1 MLNDVLTF
9 ESRMISNSVDNSRY
23 VENQLQTK
31 KIQSRSRWGEAL
43 SSKGYGL
50 IKDHIEYIK
59 KESESGRAG
68 VGWSRLKPLNNLPTE
83 TIAATAIRTIIDT
96 LTLNPTFHT
105 VGQEIAD
112 RLWIEAMLERLNK
125 DELARYNR
133 SRQRKRHKI
142 KGLQHMTSTV
152 QWTAKERMAIGGL
165 LIYIVEKE
173 TGFIKVERDDLPHKK
188 RRIIKPTVECME
200 WINDIKDKQGLLIPH
215 YLPTIAP
222 GAAFN
227 EHGYGGYH
235 DSRLQI
241 PLLKS
246 NNDEIVKHL
255 KGDEPCKKAPEI
267 FSDVGWTINEWI
279 LEQAISARDNGWSIG
294 VVQQEPVIPPYPKGK
309 DDDSPEVLAW
319 RKTAKKQHILEEKTR
334 GSRIG
339 LAWLLHIANDL
350 KEQDELFLPCQLDSR
365 GRIYYRPPYLNPQ
378 GNDLSRALLQF
389 SYYNYMQ
396 TDEHVNWLRVHGAN
410 VYGLGKAAWQTR
422 IDWVTEH
429 EQLILAAGNDPWLSP
444 SFWTRAEKP
453 WSFLAFCRTYWEW
466 KQEGPTYKCRHPIIM
481 DCTCSG
487 VQNFAGL
494 LRSQEM
500 AEQVNLTQ
508 SDKPQDIYAAV
519 VGKINERLRLDKSS
533 DSRKWLMLQPDRS
546 LTKAAVMT
554 IPYAAT
560 YTAFYKY
567 AYEWGIKRAKDLYGN
582 SCWLNKSGSMSTTHY
597 MARILHEESARMI
610 RPAVQ
615 AMKWFKAV
623 GVKAGKCNVPLR
635 WTTPSGLLVHQQ
647 YNSTKDNRV
656 RLKYL
661 SDIYLDIRVQ
671 EDCPTLNTIKMGN
684 SLTANVLHSLD
695 SSLMSLCTLKS
706 RSKNVINIGGIHD
719 AFITDPTS
727 MSVVRDAAKESFVEI
742 YKDDWLTKIKDTLK
756 AQLPIETQVDLP
768 SEPQLGDFD
777 PTSTLNSNYFIT

>member
-1 MLNDVLTF
+1 MLDDVLTF

-31 KIQSRSRWGEAL
+31 KIQSRSRWGEFL
-43 SSKGYGL
+43 SVEGYLG
-50 IKDHIEYIK
+50 IKDPIDYIK
-59 KESESGRAG
+59 KRAESGHAG
-68 VGWSRLKPLNNLPTE
+68 VGWARLKPLNNLPTE
-83 TIAATAIRTIIDT
+83 TIAATVIRTIIDT
-96 LTLNPTFHT
+96 LTLTPSFHT
-105 VGQEIAD
+105 VAKEISD
-112 RLWIEAMLERLNK
+112 RLWIESMLTVITKE
-125 DELARYNR
+125 DLARYNR
-133 SRQRKRHKI
+133 SRQRKSHKL
-142 KGLQHMTSTV
+142 KGLQHMTGTV
-152 QWTAKERMAIGGL
+152 QWTAKQQMSIGGMM
-165 LIYIVEKE
+165 IYITEKH
-173 TGFIKVERDDLPHKK
+173 TGFIEVVREDLPHKK
-188 RRIIKPTVECME
+188 RRIIKPTAACME
-200 WINDIKDKQGLLIPH
+200 WIDKFKDKQGILIPH

-222 GAAFN
+222 GLPFN

-235 DSRLQI
+235 DPRLQI
-241 PLLKS
+241 PLLKT

-267 FSDVGWTINEWI
+267 LSDVPFTINTWI
-279 LEQAISARDNGWSIG
+279 YNVAVEVVRKGLKVG
-294 VVQQEPVIPPYPKGK
+294 VIQPKPEIDPYPKGK

-319 RKTAKKQHILEEKTR
+319 RKKAKKQHILEEKTR
-334 GSRIG
+334 NSRI
-339 LAWLLHIANDL
+339 AVTWLLHIAGEL
-350 KEQDELFLPCQLDSR
+350 KEQDELFFCCQLDSR

-410 VYGLGKAAWQTR
+410 VYGLGKSDWQTR
-422 IDWVTEH
+422 IDWVLEH
-429 EQLILAAGNDPWLSP
+429 EQLILTCGNDPWLAF

-453 WSFLAFCRTYWEW
+453 FSFLAFCRTYYEW
-466 KQEGPTYKCRHPIIM
+466 KQEGPTYKCRHPIIL
-481 DCTCSG
+481 DATCSG

-519 VGKINERLRLDKSS
+519 VNKINERLRLDGCD
-533 DSRKWLMLQPDRS
+533 DSKKWLMLQPDRS

-567 AYEWGIKRAKDLYGN
+567 AYDWGIKRAKDLYGN
-582 SCWLNKSGSMSTTHY
+582 TCWLNKTGSMGTVHF
-597 MARILHEESARMI
+597 MARILHEESSRMI
-610 RPAVQ
+610 QPAVQ
-615 AMKWFKAV
+615 AMKWFKAI
-623 GVKAGKCNVPLR
+623 GIKAGKNNIPLR
-635 WTTPSGLLVHQQ
+635 WTSPSGLLVHQQ
-647 YNSTKDNRV
+647 YNSTKDSRV

-671 EDCPTLNTIKMGN
+671 EDCPTLNTNKMGN
-684 SLTANVLHSLD
+684 AITANLLHSFD
-695 SSLMSLCTLKS
+695 SSIMALTILKC
-706 RSKNVINIGGIHD
+706 RKKNVINIGGIHD

-756 AQLPIETQVDLP
+756 AQIPVHLQLDLP
-768 SEPQLGDFD
+768 AEPKLGDFD
-777 PTSTLNSNYFIT
+777 PSTTLSSNYFIT